1 MLEHALEEGCNCGV
15 HDYYDRQV
23 PHALGSDLLEGA
35 FAALLFVLKAPS
47 DLMVNTSVIHHNL
60 SETSIVIGCSPC
72 ALR

>member
-1 MLEHALEEGCNCGV
+1 MVYMTITTAK
-15 HDYYDRQV
+15 YPV
-23 PHALGSDLLEGA
+23 PWGSDLLEGA

-47 DLMVNTSVIHHNL
+47 DLMVNTSVIHHK